1 MLTHY
6 YLEMRAPYGF
16 DSGIGPMVLVSI
28 GPDLPAA
35 NRAAPYVYLLDT
47 NPGTTTLNDA
57 GLRAGR
63 ELQRSGR
70 RSDDDGELDRQ

>member
-28 GPDLPAA
+28 GPDLPAT
-35 NRAAPYVYLLDT
+35 NRNAPYVYLLDT
-47 NPGTTTLNDA
+47 NPA
-57 GLRAGR
+57 
-63 ELQRSGR
+63 R
-70 RSDDDGELDRQ
+70 RR